1 MELSLETDRMR
12 RGNAFIVNS
21 LKLCLLVLSF
31 CVSESR
37 QAYAQAAA
45 EMAGANSVAA
55 VGLTQPN
62 SHPIPAAVHPNLSP
76 SSTVVSASTPA
87 LNRRNL
93 EQRAGRN
100 AGKLLLR
107 SVPSGGQTWIDGVFV
122 GRTPLLLILAPGKYR
137 VEIHGPRQKFA
148 SSIVDLQPSEIRD
161 VDMPLTVRYPTN
173 VVVR

>member
-1 MELSLETDRMR
+1 MR
-12 RGNAFIVNS
+12 TGNDFIVNS
-21 LKLCLLVLSF
+21 RKLCLFVLSL

-76 SSTVVSASTPA
+76 SSTVVSASTAPA

-161 VDMPLTVRYPTN
+161 VDMPLMVRYPTN
-173 VVVR
+173 IVVR

>member
-1 MELSLETDRMR
+1 MR
-12 RGNAFIVNS
+12 TGNDFNGNS
-21 LKLCLLVLSF
+21 LKFCLFILSL
-31 CVSESR
+31 CVSYSC
-37 QAYAQAAA
+37 QAYGQAAA
-45 EMAGANSVAA
+45 EMAGANSAA
-55 VGLTQPN
+55 AMGLTQPN
-62 SHPIPAAVHPNLSP
+62 SHSIPAAVHPNLSP
-76 SSTVVSASTPA
+76 NSTVVSSSTSPT

-122 GRTPLLLILAPGKYR
+122 GRTPILLILAPGKYR

-148 SSIVDLQPSEIRD
+148 SGVVELRPSEIRD
-161 VDMPLTVRYPTN
+161 VAMSLMVRYPTN